1 MHGESTDLGRWVLR
15 LGILLFLLGL
25 LSGLVIPMMENP
37 RMGLTSH
44 LEGVINGTFLL
55 VLGAFWHRLYLGEIA
70 RKVLFGVTIYSSYA
84 NWLATLLAG
93 LWGAGA
99 AMMPIAGG
107 EHTGTSLQEG
117 LIAFALISLTAGM
130 LIASVMILWG
140 LRGPGPVPD
149 KS

>member
-1 MHGESTDLGRWVLR
+1 MNPTATLDLGRWTLR

-25 LSGLVIPMMENP
+25 ISGFLIPAMENP

-55 VLGAFWHRLYLGEIA
+55 VLGAIWPQLNLGMLAQKILFAIA
-70 RKVLFGVTIYSSYA
+70 IYSSYA

-93 LWGAGA
+93 IWGAGG

-107 EHTGTSLQEG
+107 DNAGTQVQEG
-117 LIAFALISLTAGM
+117 LITFALMSLSVGM
-130 LIASVMILWG
+130 IAVSVIVLWS
-140 LRGPGPVPD
+140 LRGSPQR
-149 KS
+149 